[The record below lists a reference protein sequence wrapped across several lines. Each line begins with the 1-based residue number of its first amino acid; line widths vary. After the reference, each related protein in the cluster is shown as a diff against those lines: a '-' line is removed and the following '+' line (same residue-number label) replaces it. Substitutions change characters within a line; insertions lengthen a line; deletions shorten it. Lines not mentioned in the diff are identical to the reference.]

1 MHGEGRRLWNGCG
14 AASYR
19 RAVPHIRSVSADELW
34 RIPEIDI
41 SEDATGIYVQH
52 GTRLARLPRA
62 FRRDVRSPDDWA
74 HEIGT
79 WCRFVEIGGR
89 AFGCFEAE
97 RMIGVAVLRVELDQ
111 DTAQLAGLYVDRAW
125 RHGGI
130 ASRLVEKAVGAAIS
144 TRARNLYV
152 SAVPSDSAVGFY
164 LSRGF
169 LPVGTPNPELFELE
183 PDDIHMSLP
192 IEVQEES

>member
-1 MHGEGRRLWNGCG
+1 M
-14 AASYR
+14 
-19 RAVPHIRSVSADELW
+19 RSVSANELS

-52 GTRLARLPRA
+52 GARLARMPRA
-62 FRRDVRSPDDWA
+62 FRRDVRSPQDWA
-74 HEIGT
+74 AEIGA
-79 WCRFVEIGGR
+79 WSRFVNDGGR
-89 AFGCFEAE
+89 AFGCFEADE
-97 RMIGVAVLRVELDQ
+97 MIGVAVLRVELEE

-125 RHGGI
+125 RHRGI
-130 ASRLVEKAVGAAIS
+130 ASRLVEQVVGAAVS

-169 LPVGTPNPELFELE
+169 LPVGTPHPELFELE
-183 PDDIHMSLP
+183 PDDIHMILAIELP
-192 IEVQEES
+192 EEI